1 MTDEQQAPVGSEP
14 RQRVAGLAR
23 VEAARQRRMG
33 PQALTLLPVPLCRR
47 QLRRLARAH
56 LGAEQHRLEARF
68 QARDGDASGSR
79 LALAARGQPA
89 LGIRARTVGLR
100 VGVT

>member
-33 PQALTLLPVPLCRR
+33 PQALTLLPAPLCRR
-47 QLRRLARAH
+47 ELGRLARTH

-68 QARDGDASGSR
+68 QARDGGARGSR
-79 LALAARGQPA
+79 LTLAARGQRA
-89 LGIRARTVGLR
+89 LGIRTCTVGLGL
-100 VGVT
+100 GVT